1 MLKDM
6 DFYHLL
12 EIFLANIEKRLFDTG
27 INAFK
32 NLVHKTGEI
41 ADAVA
46 NYLDDKIVKLDENSR
61 NVEKIIFPPEQRE
74 ELLNQLIQVL

>member
-1 MLKDM
+1 MLKDK

-12 EIFLANIEKRLFDTG
+12 DIFLANIEKRLFDTG

-32 NLVHKTGEI
+32 NVVHKTDEI

-74 ELLNQLIQVL
+74 ELLNQLIQIL